1 MEHFSVCFRQCCW
14 NRKPC
19 TTLKRKIKHRE
30 IKSRTVQQQNLHHE
44 DQGQTGKKNKKRNQ
58 TFWVCRWKSTL
69 LWAPLLAVSF
79 CCKET
84 DFPKYIQMCANTHDV
99 FLIPPG
105 TRSWFIPNF
114 DLPVFPDNLC
124 YGLYKHL
131 TNFKTSVLSNILHY
145 FLMTSSAIPL
155 PKDAGEVE
163 VGTAILW
170 HLKLLSS
177 AAILSMYWWTGWRT
191 EGRIIETAWG
201 TRTKLHKDK

>member
-1 MEHFSVCFRQCCW
+1 MENRLINHQITYLQNACILLQTQNSQTALFEMEHFSVCFRQCCW

-58 TFWVCRWKSTL
+58 TFWVCRWKSAL
-69 LWAPLLAVSF
+69 LWAPLLAASF

-114 DLPVFPDNLC
+114 DLPVFPDNL
-124 YGLYKHL
+124 
-131 TNFKTSVLSNILHY
+131 
-145 FLMTSSAIPL
+145 
-155 PKDAGEVE
+155 
-163 VGTAILW
+163 
-170 HLKLLSS
+170 
-177 AAILSMYWWTGWRT
+177 
-191 EGRIIETAWG
+191 
-201 TRTKLHKDK
+201 